1 MVVQLL
7 SHITLFTLLWWSM
20 SNPVLAQPPISKPNC
35 QSNCGGIEI
44 PYPFGIGTGCYIND
58 GWFQII
64 CDNSTENP
72 KPFLNR
78 TNLEVLEIS
87 VEEGTLKVKNPITFS
102 NCTNKPNS
110 GQTANLE
117 GTPFAYSQKNIFT
130 AVGCGVMAT
139 ITSNSNGDT
148 ISSGCKSE
156 CSISTNNSSGHNS
169 CQTALPSFLFDFN
182 TSFQIFENQTRSSC
196 NYAFLA
202 DRDWFANNSRNF
214 SAIRDM
220 DNVPVVLEWSLFH
233 SSTDV
238 YGTFLEVNAT
248 MISSR
253 PICDTYND
261 SYSINESLRLKC
273 SCGGGYEGN
282 PYLLEGCQDINECE
296 LPTRCFEPNIC
307 MNVNGGYGCSPPPKS
322 NSYNDSSSIYES
334 LRLECYCEFGFE
346 GNPYLLDGC
355 QDINEC
361 ELLDH
366 HCSEPFVCVN
376 SAGDYGCY
384 PPPKSNSKVKVIFIG
399 IGSGLGFLFLL
410 IASWWLSKVIKKRK
424 AIKRKAKLFKQN
436 GGLLLEQQLS
446 SGEVNVEKIK
456 LFNSKELETA
466 TDHFNVDRI
475 LGQGGQGTVYKGM
488 LTDGRIVAVK
498 KSKVVDGGEVAQFIN
513 EIVILSQINHR
524 NVVMLL
530 GCCLETEVPLLV
542 YEFIPKGTIYQYLH
556 QQNEEFLLKWQM
568 RLRIAAEVAGAL
580 SYLHSAA
587 GFPIYHRD
595 IKSTNIL
602 LDEKYRAKVADF
614 GTSRSVS
621 IEQTHLTTI
630 VHGTFGY
637 LDPEYFQSSQ
647 FTEKSDVYSFGVV
660 LAELLTGEKPVS
672 LARSPE
678 ARGLVTY
685 FNFSM
690 EENRLLD
697 IVDAR
702 VKEEGVTEDIMAVA
716 TLAKRCLELS
726 GKRRPT
732 MKEVAMELEAIQ
744 KSLKGSKLQ
753 QNQEEVEYV
762 RNEVIC
768 DCPWD
773 VASESTGSGLDCVTA
788 SSKDSLPLLSY

>member
-1 MVVQLL
+1 
-7 SHITLFTLLWWSM
+7 M
-20 SNPVLAQPPISKPNC
+20 SSPVLAQPPISRPNC

-58 GWFQII
+58 GWFQIM
-64 CDNSTENP
+64 CDNSTGNP

-78 TNLEVLEIS
+78 NNLEVLEIS
-87 VEEGTLKVKNPITFS
+87 AEEGTLKVRNPITFS
-102 NCTNKPNS
+102 NCSNKPIS
-110 GQTANLE
+110 RPTANLE

-130 AVGCGVMAT
+130 AVGCGVRAL

-156 CSISTNNSSGHNS
+156 CSISTNNSSGRNS

-182 TSFQIFENQTRSSC
+182 TSFQDFENQTRSSC

-202 DRDWFANNSRNF
+202 DRDWFANNSTNF
-214 SAIRDM
+214 SAIREM

-233 SSTDV
+233 STTDV

-248 MISSR
+248 MISFR
-253 PICDTYND
+253 PFCDTYND

-296 LPTRCFEPNIC
+296 LPNRCFEPNIC

-322 NSYNDSSSIYES
+322 NS
-334 LRLECYCEFGFE
+334 
-346 GNPYLLDGC
+346 
-355 QDINEC
+355 Q
-361 ELLDH
+361 
-366 HCSEPFVCVN
+366 VN
-376 SAGDYGCY
+376 
-384 PPPKSNSKVKVIFIG
+384 VIFIG

-410 IASWWLSKVIKKRK
+410 IASWWLYKVIKKRK
-424 AIKRKAKLFKQN
+424 AIKQKAKLFKQN

-524 NVVMLL
+524 NVVKLM

-556 QQNEEFLLKWQM
+556 QQNEEFQLTWKM

-602 LDEKYRAKVADF
+602 LDEEYRAKVADF

-621 IEQTHLTTI
+621 IDQTHLTTI

-647 FTEKSDVYSFGVV
+647 FTDKSDVYSFGVV
-660 LAELLTGEKPVS
+660 LVELLTGEKPVS

-678 ARGLVTY
+678 VRGLVAY

-690 EENRLLD
+690 EENRLFD
-697 IVDAR
+697 IVDAQ
-702 VKEEGVTEDIMAVA
+702 VKVEGITEDVLAVA
-716 TLAKRCLELS
+716 TLAKRCLDLS
-726 GKRRPT
+726 GRRRPT
-732 MKEVAMELEAIQ
+732 MKEVAMELEWIQ
-744 KSLKGSKLQ
+744 KSVKASKLQ

-762 RNEVIC
+762 RNEVTG

-773 VASESTGSGLDCVTA
+773 VASESTGSGFDGGTA
-788 SSKDSLPLLSY
+788 SSKDSLPLLPY